1 MSQTQQET
9 EYKVKDFK
17 NLEQLINTAMKKV
30 GARKENDLCHYLPG
44 EKGGYIHHFSMRKMK
59 NEAPEELATM
69 ISKYIVNPNSPEKR
83 APRPRAP
90 RGSRKRRDHIPLS
103 KQDIDRLLH
112 LARQNGDKEIIRK
125 LTPRKDLKTIK
136 RELIASIKHGQIQED
151 LWHTYVEIVSS
162 QHQFA
167 AAQTI

>member
-69 ISKYIVNPNSPEKR
+69 ISKYIVNPNSPEK
-83 APRPRAP
+83 
-90 RGSRKRRDHIPLS
+90 G
-103 KQDIDRLLH
+103 RLVQEH
-112 LARQNGDKEIIRK
+112 PAGRVKEEIISHCQNKISIGSFTLRVK
-125 LTPRKDLKTIK
+125 MATKKSFASSHQEKILKRLK
-136 RELIASIKHGQIQED
+136 ES
-151 LWHTYVEIVSS
+151 
-162 QHQFA
+162 
-167 AAQTI
+167 